1 LKNLLLSASK
11 GASGSQNKE
20 KNSLAANLG
29 KKSNTRRTRKNL
41 TGEEEETRKNPN
53 RRRRRNKKKPKQGKK
68 KQQNKKKQ
76 TRSAQILL
84 QNSKEGTAD
93 DSEGRNEYLT
103 NFLFWPSMEWMVT
116 GRFLS

>member
-1 LKNLLLSASK
+1 M
-11 GASGSQNKE
+11 
-20 KNSLAANLG
+20 AANLG
-29 KKSNTRRTRKNL
+29 KKPNTRRRRKN
-41 TGEEEETRKNPN
+41 KKKPN
-53 RRRRRNKKKPKQGKK
+53 RRRRINKKKPKQGKK